1 MRFIWYL
8 LILFSLISFGQT
20 NTFLEDLTN
29 QCEAKKNKGEYKK
42 LIQIASLGLSKSDN
56 NFYQSKFNFYS
67 SRSIAM
73 KLLIYDG
80 IIIKVTRY
88 ILLLSASV
96 K

>member
-56 NFYQSKFNFYS
+56 NFYQSKFNFYKGYGLEYDNNQYDKA
-67 SRSIAM
+67 IPYFEKA
-73 KLLIYDG
+73 LLIN
-80 IIIKVTRY
+80 
-88 ILLLSASV
+88 
-96 K
+96 